1 MYVLEACT
9 VHSFEYEDF
18 CSGAQ
23 TLPPCP
29 GPCALRDLHRES
41 GEDAADKHG
50 VREWREVV
58 PPR

>member
-1 MYVLEACT
+1 MGASLHVCMYVLEVYT

-29 GPCALRDLHRES
+29 GPCVLRDLHREN
-41 GEDAADKHG
+41 GEDAPDKHG
-50 VREWREVV
+50 AG
-58 PPR
+58 